1 MVARLRKDWLY
12 DKLRIHTKG
21 ELVVRRR
28 VLGRI
33 PDVAGKLQFRMT
45 SAADSVIHA
54 LVFEVTDSMD
64 EISIFF

>member
-1 MVARLRKDWLY
+1 MFARLSKDWLY
-12 DKLRIHTKG
+12 DKLRIHTKC

-33 PDVAGKLQFRMT
+33 PDVARKVQFRMT
-45 SAADSVIHA
+45 SAADTVIHA